1 MNVTRSRLLV
11 FIGIVGLL
19 TMGSLTIVGLT
30 QGRFGANLG
39 LTLANCG
46 QRQPQGQVVHVTL
59 DDRGGGM
66 MGGANSMMVSLF
78 ASPTN
83 VTSGTITF
91 VATNVG
97 ALNHE
102 LLILPAPAD
111 GIGTRSSD
119 NNGKIDESSSLG
131 EASTSCGRGP
141 GQGITPGT
149 TSWVTMHLPPGN
161 YELLCDEPWHYAN
174 GMFAAFTV
182 N

>member
-1 MNVTRSRLLV
+1 MNATRSRLLV
-11 FIGIVGLL
+11 FIGAVGLL
-19 TMGSLTIVGLT
+19 TVGSLTIVGLT
-30 QGRFGANLG
+30 QGRFGTNQG
-39 LTLANCG
+39 LALANCG
-46 QRQPQGQVVHVTL
+46 PRQPQGQVVHVTL

-66 MGGANSMMVSLF
+66 MGGGNSMMVSLY
-78 ASPTN
+78 ATPTN

-111 GIGTRSSD
+111 GTGTRLTGS
-119 NNGKIDESSSLG
+119 NGKINESSSLG

-141 GQGITPGT
+141 GQGVTPGT
-149 TSWVTMHLPPGN
+149 TSWVTLHLPPGN

-174 GMFAAFTV
+174 GMFTAITV
-182 N
+182 K